1 MRRILAL
8 AYYFPP
14 LGGAGVQRT
23 VKLLKHLPSLGLEA
37 TVVTGPE
44 EQTLAWAPPDPTLAA
59 DVPPGTA
66 VHRLAVQPPQSAK
79 WRRRADRWLD
89 RPSAFQ
95 RWWIAGAVET
105 ARGAGP
111 ADVVYA
117 SMSPFETAV
126 AANLVA
132 RERRLPWVADLRDP
146 WALDEWTI
154 YPTSLHRWRDVRRM
168 RMALG
173 SAAAVIL
180 NTPEAAR
187 EVGRRFPELA
197 ERLHVVP
204 NGWDEADFE
213 TPRPPRS
220 DGKFRIVY
228 AGYSHVVSGR
238 GRGTLPLLRRLL
250 GGSTPGLGVLAR
262 SHAYL
267 LEAVERLAEDDPGG
281 AARVEVHLAGAAP
294 AAATASPW
302 LRSHGYLDHAGA
314 VALVR
319 SADLLFLPMHDLPP
333 GFRTRTVPG
342 KAYEYLASGRPIL
355 AALPDGDLRDMLA
368 GLPGVRICRPT
379 DVECMRRALLDFLSD
394 QAPSPL
400 ERSIARRFERR
411 QIAAS
416 LAEVLEGAVTP

>member
-23 VKLLKHLPSLGLEA
+23 VKLLKHLPSLGFEA

-59 DVPPGTA
+59 DVPPSTA
-66 VHRLAVQPPQSAK
+66 VHRLPTAPPEATN

-105 ARGAGP
+105 AGRAGP

-126 AANLVA
+126 AADLVA
-132 RERRLPWVADLRDP
+132 RERNIPWVADLRDP

-154 YPTSLHRWRDVRRM
+154 YPTRFHRWRDERRM
-168 RMALG
+168 RAALG
-173 SAAAVIL
+173 RASAVIL

-197 ERLHVVP
+197 ERLSVVP
-204 NGWDEADFE
+204 NGWDEADFDA
-213 TPRPPRS
+213 PLPPRS

-228 AGYSHVVSGR
+228 AGYSHAASDGR
-238 GRGTLPLLRRLL
+238 HGTLPFVRRLL
-250 GGSTPGLGVLAR
+250 GGSTRGLGVLAR

-267 LEAVERLAEDDPGG
+267 LEAVERVAADDPGG
-281 AARVEVHLAGAAP
+281 AARIEVHLAGAAP
-294 AAATASPW
+294 PAAGASPW
-302 LRSHGYLDHAGA
+302 IRSHGYLGHSKA

-333 GFRTRTVPG
+333 GVRTRTVPG

-355 AALPDGDLRDMLA
+355 AALPAGDLRDMLA

-379 DVECMRRALLDFLSD
+379 DVECMRRALVGFLADPGASTV
-394 QAPSPL
+394 
-400 ERSIARRFERR
+400 ERSIASRFERR
-411 QIAAS
+411 QIAMS
-416 LAEVLEGAVTP
+416 IAEVLERVLRS